1 MGVLL
6 NPHHQTDLASPVTAP
21 NHSVLNCIV
30 TVLPM
35 VNFVAI
41 VIVSIVLITW
51 SMKRRGARQSRLV
64 WREILKLFTQKL
76 EKEKVMLTDGIT
88 KVAIVSVQDA

>member
-1 MGVLL
+1 MTLTG
-6 NPHHQTDLASPVTAP
+6 T
-21 NHSVLNCIV
+21 V

-51 SMKRRGARQSRLV
+51 SMKRRGARLSRYV
-64 WREILKLFTQKL
+64 DVVYMQTTANL
-76 EKEKVMLTDGIT
+76 EY
-88 KVAIVSVQDA
+88 SVLQVNNGTCI

>member
-1 MGVLL
+1 MNYIYSIL
-6 NPHHQTDLASPVTAP
+6 NLYFIVIATG
-21 NHSVLNCIV
+21 IV

-51 SMKRRGARQSRLV
+51 SMKRKGARPSRYALC
-64 WREILKLFTQKL
+64 
-76 EKEKVMLTDGIT
+76 KEQLSKNGRL
-88 KVAIVSVQDA
+88 S

>member
-1 MGVLL
+1 MTCKNYIYSIL
-6 NPHHQTDLASPVTAP
+6 NLYTYFIVIVTG
-21 NHSVLNCIV
+21 IV

-51 SMKRRGARQSRLV
+51 SMKRNGARPSRYALC
-64 WREILKLFTQKL
+64 
-76 EKEKVMLTDGIT
+76 KEQLSKNGWL
-88 KVAIVSVQDA
+88 S

>member
-1 MGVLL
+1 MTCKNYIYSIQYLFFIVIATG
-6 NPHHQTDLASPVTAP
+6 T
-21 NHSVLNCIV
+21 V

-51 SMKRRGARQSRLV
+51 SMKRKGARPSRYVLC
-64 WREILKLFTQKL
+64 
-76 EKEKVMLTDGIT
+76 KEQLSKNGWL
-88 KVAIVSVQDA
+88 S